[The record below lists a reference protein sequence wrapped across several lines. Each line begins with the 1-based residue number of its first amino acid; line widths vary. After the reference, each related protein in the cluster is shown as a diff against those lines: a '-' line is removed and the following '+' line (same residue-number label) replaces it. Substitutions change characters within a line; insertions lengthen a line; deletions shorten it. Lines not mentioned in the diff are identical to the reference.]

1 VAGGQSGSLR
11 DSRNAYSLQMV
22 RQRALNPQF
31 QFPGEAETLLPPL
44 CMLQVL
50 RERDEEDTTG
60 AFRWEDR
67 GQAADNKQA
76 RRVRLK
82 EIHVCACSRGMQS
95 QSVQN

>member
-1 VAGGQSGSLR
+1 
-11 DSRNAYSLQMV
+11 MV

-67 GQAADNKQA
+67 GQAADNKQGEA
-76 RRVRLK
+76 CAV
-82 EIHVCACSRGMQS
+82 EGDPHVMCACSRGMQS